1 MLITA
6 LVGAVLV
13 LLAWALWAAVR
24 KWNRTRAIMAAA
36 PVLPIKLVNVWDTVW
51 IRGDLWCDE
60 PQTVPH
66 FGYSCVHFTYRLE
79 EQVTRTR
86 TNSDGKTETYTQ
98 WETRQT
104 LSGCAPFA
112 ICQGSDVLQVE
123 SDKAQ
128 WHYEKSDIAT
138 AFNWRHSCAYMPYPG
153 LASIVGVVGDSKQTL
168 GPLMHVPLVVTP
180 RDRADY
186 LKAAERG
193 ERWTARFGLLLLLI
207 GLALVGFGL
216 CRYLQ
221 TKATFSKHE
230 WWDPLAGFVG
240 VLVGVSGTLLLWT
253 IRTYNSLVIFRTRA
267 DMSWS
272 QINVQL
278 KQRYDLI
285 PRLVEVVKGYV
296 AHEKAVLEKLAGLR
310 AQVASGG
317 MAATVSAEQEAVH
330 GLTRV
335 LALAEAYPQ
344 LKANDQFRHLSDQIT
359 VLEEKIAHARG
370 FFNDSVK
377 EFNVHIAVFP
387 ASLVARMCGFHEY
400 PMFSVEMEKV
410 GGTA

>member
-1 MLITA
+1 M
-6 LVGAVLV
+6 
-13 LLAWALWAAVR
+13 WAAVR

-51 IRGDLWCDE
+51 IRGQMWCDE
-60 PQTVPH
+60 PETVPH

-86 TNSDGKTETYTQ
+86 TTSDGKTETYTT

-104 LSGCAPFA
+104 LAGCAPFA
-112 ICQGSDVLQVE
+112 ICQGDDALQVE

-128 WHYEKSDIAT
+128 WHYESSDSAT
-138 AFNWRHSCAYMPYPG
+138 VFNWRHTCTYLPYPG
-153 LASIVGVVGDSKQTL
+153 SASVVGVVGDSKQTL

-180 RDRADY
+180 KGRAEY
-186 LKAAERG
+186 MKRAERG
-193 ERWTARFGLLLLLI
+193 ERWTARFGLLFLLI

-216 CRYLQ
+216 CRYSQ
-221 TKATFSKHE
+221 TKLGMPQGE

-240 VLVGVSGTLLLWT
+240 GLVGVSGTLLLWSL
-253 IRTYNSLVIFRTRA
+253 RTYNSLVIFRTRA

-285 PRLVEVVKGYV
+285 PRLVEVVKGYLK
-296 AHEKAVLEKLAGLR
+296 HEREVLEKLAALR
-310 AQVASGG
+310 AEVAGGG
-317 MAATVSAEQEAVH
+317 MKQAVRAENAAAQGVTQ
-330 GLTRV
+330 V
-335 LALAEAYPQ
+335 LALAEAYPE
-344 LKANDQFRHLSDQIT
+344 LKANDQFRYLSDQLT

-370 FFNDSVK
+370 YFNDSVK

-387 ASLVARMCGFHEY
+387 ASMVARMCGFKEY
-400 PMFSVEMEKV
+400 PMFSVELQNV
-410 GGTA
+410 GAAA